1 MIVAGRHHKHNALTR
16 SINVKT
22 VGKTLKVK
30 FILKL
35 KLSEKLEKIVSL
47 FAKTIFDMKQLS

>member
-1 MIVAGRHHKHNALTR
+1 MIVAGRHHKHNALAR
-16 SINVKT
+16 SINVET

-35 KLSEKLEKIVSL
+35 KLSEKLEKFVSL